1 MSGARSQFAPRIN
14 PRATMAGVRESPT
27 PKRYPGVAAIRE
39 VPASKLHL
47 CVAAIW
53 EAPAPPSAICALLP
67 SGRRP
72 PPSTKRHLPFVLRD
86 ASYHQARP
94 HRTRE
99 YSPRSTFR
107 QLHIDKKP
115 YYCRAT
121 RQETKPTRARPSLH
135 CHTARRFPCS
145 SILAHHPTDSIR

>member
-1 MSGARSQFAPRIN
+1 VDTTSHGLVELAMVLARPAVEGSTLSPVSAWVIARDSNAALGVPHAAMSGARSQFAPRIN

-27 PKRYPGVAAIRE
+27 PKRYPGVSAIRE

-72 PPSTKRHLPFVLRD
+72 PPS
-86 ASYHQARP
+86 A
-94 HRTRE
+94 
-99 YSPRSTFR
+99 
-107 QLHIDKKP
+107 I
-115 YYCRAT
+115 
-121 RQETKPTRARPSLH
+121 
-135 CHTARRFPCS
+135 
-145 SILAHHPTDSIR
+145 